1 MNDQAIFV
9 PMLAMLALTALV
21 YVVPGTSWC
30 VECLDLLVIQENL
43 RLILV
48 MGTGLNCVI
57 KTF

>member
-30 VECLDLLVIQENL
+30 VECLDLLVIQES
-43 RLILV
+43 V
-48 MGTGLNCVI
+48 GD
-57 KTF
+57 